1 MFEVFVTDKETG
13 DVKVFETVD
22 NLYLCA
28 AHIDEETGQ
37 ASVHH
42 YYFGDGLGHGCAA
55 CHAMTHM
62 PESIKALGREFAER
76 FTPGVL
82 QAEEEWV
89 RKTVSGDTH
98 DSRKSDIEMVRQAV
112 RDTFADKEGV

>member
-1 MFEVFVTDKETG
+1 MFEVFVTDKNTG

-28 AHIDEETGQ
+28 AHIDEEKGQ

-62 PESIKALGREFAER
+62 PESIKALGREFAEC
-76 FTPGVL
+76 FIPSAL
-82 QAEEEWV
+82 LAEEERV
-89 RKTVSGDTH
+89 QKTVSGGTH
-98 DSRKSDIEMVRQAV
+98 DSRKLDIEMMLQAV
-112 RDTFADKEGV
+112 RDTFTDKEGV